1 MSAGIAGSAADCAKP
16 RYVTRKLSRVTG
28 GDSLSAVRYMQQL
41 GKDVSIGPI
50 HKREPDGVSG
60 NQELLASF

>member
-16 RYVTRKLSRVTG
+16 RYGTRKLSRVTG
-28 GDSLSAVRYMQQL
+28 GDSLSAVYAAA
-41 GKDVSIGPI
+41 GKRCQHWSDTQ
-50 HKREPDGVSG
+50 REPDGVSG